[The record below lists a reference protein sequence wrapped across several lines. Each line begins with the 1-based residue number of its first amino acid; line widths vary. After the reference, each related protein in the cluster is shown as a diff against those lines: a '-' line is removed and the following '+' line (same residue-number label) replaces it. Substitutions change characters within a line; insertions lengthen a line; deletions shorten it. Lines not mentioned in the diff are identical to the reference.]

1 MRGSARVCPR
11 GAHPALRRPDI
22 VDLVKPDEAIR
33 EASADSLGGGLL
45 KLEPDEDTSA
55 AELAFELRFLGSL
68 AVAQRFELMFQKS
81 REMKEL
87 MESCGHRS
95 APAILKRA

>member
-1 MRGSARVCPR
+1 M
-11 GAHPALRRPDI
+11 
-22 VDLVKPDEAIR
+22 KPDDAIR
-33 EASADSLGGGLL
+33 EASADSLPGGLL

-68 AVAQRFELMFQKS
+68 TVAQRFELMFEKS

-95 APAILKRA
+95 APAIPERA